1 MKKLYVM
8 LAATLLSS
16 NLLAGP
22 KVTLETTLG
31 DIQLELDEE
40 KAPIS
45 TANFLNYVD
54 SGQYNG
60 LIFHRVIPGFMA
72 QAGGMDEQMK
82 ERATGKPI
90 KNESDNGLSNARGTI
105 AMARTQAPN
114 SATAQFY
121 INTVN
126 NNFLDGAPGR
136 PGYAVFGKVIAGMD
150 TVDKISAVET
160 GSVSYYRDVPLEP
173 IVIKRAVRNN

>member
-1 MKKLYVM
+1 MSKFYLM
-8 LAATLLSS
+8 MAAAIFST
-16 NLLAGP
+16 NLIAGT

-31 DIQLELDEE
+31 DIQLELNDE
-40 KAPIS
+40 KAPLS
-45 TANFLNYVD
+45 TANFLNYVENGHYD
-54 SGQYNG
+54 G
-60 LIFHRVIPGFMA
+60 LIFHRVIPGFMV
-72 QAGGMDEQMK
+72 QAGGMDAQMK

-90 KNESDNGLSNARGTI
+90 ANESDNGLSNARGTI
-105 AMARTQAPN
+105 AMARTQNPN

-136 PGYAVFGKVIAGMD
+136 AGYAVFGKVIAGMD

-160 GSVSYYRDVPLEP
+160 GSVSYYRDVPIQP
-173 IVIKRAVRNN
+173 IIIKHAVRNN